1 MGDGQGN
8 SHYQSSVNGLVLER
22 VILDSLNTEEDS
34 ALTKNRKS
42 SYGNFMNLLCNT
54 IAKSKR
60 KKKNRSSKANHAI
73 ETFLKGNAKLYL
85 QVLMYCKKWRAKAGK
100 NNSVA
105 EGKNVKK

>member
-34 ALTKNRKS
+34 AITKNRKS

-60 KKKNRSSKANHAI
+60 KKKSRSSKAMD
-73 ETFLKGNAKLYL
+73 ETFLKGNGRLYL
-85 QVLMYCKKWRAKAGK
+85 QVLMFCKKWRAKAEANRVRKK
-100 NNSVA
+100 N
-105 EGKNVKK
+105 GRK